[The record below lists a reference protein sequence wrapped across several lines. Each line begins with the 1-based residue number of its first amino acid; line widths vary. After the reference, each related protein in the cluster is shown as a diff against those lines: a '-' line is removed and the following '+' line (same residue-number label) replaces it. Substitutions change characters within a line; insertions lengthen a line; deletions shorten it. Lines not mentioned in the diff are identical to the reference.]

1 MISGLMLFTYGRSL
15 PCVFVP
21 GGVAVC
27 VCARWS
33 CRVCLCQVELTCV
46 FVPGGVDVC
55 VCARWS

>member
-1 MISGLMLFTYGRSL
+1 MCLCQVKLT
-15 PCVFVP
+15 CVFVP
-21 GGVAVC
+21 GCVDVS